1 MIKFWK
7 EDFKYIKRS
16 PYTHFFVEGFG
27 YVYTFSVRGESANY
41 LMNKYNLNYP
51 YIKVCVNYG
60 HNSASMRVVGETEDK
75 SQFGAC
81 DICGEDLAE
90 LVSLLKA
97 DIEIDLKN
105 YEEYVCDDWYRK
117 DSRWS

>member
-27 YVYTFSVRGESANY
+27 YVYTFSVRSESANY
-41 LMNKYNLNYP
+41 LMNKYNINYP

-60 HNSASMRVVGETEDK
+60 HNSASMRVVGETENA

-81 DICGEDLAE
+81 DICGEDLSK
-90 LVSLLKA
+90 LISLLKE
-97 DIEIDLKN
+97 DIEMDLKKFVN
-105 YEEYVCDDWYRK
+105 F
-117 DSRWS
+117 DSIFMEK